1 MILMTDREE
10 LEEVAQIAADR
21 TIAGHGDKIR
31 QHVDEGVTQALTRCG
46 LDVKNPLE
54 QQTDMQFLRATRKAA
69 GSVRS
74 KALLG
79 VVGIAVT
86 GTLAWFLSKLA

>member
-1 MILMTDREE
+1 MTDREE

-46 LDVKNPLE
+46 LNVEEPLE
-54 QQTDMQFLRATRKAA
+54 QQADMQFLHRTRKSAESMKSKGLLAA
-69 GSVRS
+69 V
-74 KALLG
+74 G
-79 VVGIAVT
+79 VAVT
-86 GTLAWFLSKLA
+86 GLLAWFLTKLG